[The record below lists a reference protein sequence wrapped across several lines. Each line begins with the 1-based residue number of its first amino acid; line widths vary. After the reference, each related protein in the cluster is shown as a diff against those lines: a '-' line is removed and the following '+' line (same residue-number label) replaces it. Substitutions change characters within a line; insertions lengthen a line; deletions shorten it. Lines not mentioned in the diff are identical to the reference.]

1 LDLSKHAILTNKR
14 NATFDLH
21 YSEFK
26 YTTELSLWLGSF
38 VIQDKGFTLFSTR
51 GVSAEQN
58 TPAALFPE
66 TKFAYRDVKSTDT
79 NTCSELATRH
89 AVVLYDACILWP

>member
-1 LDLSKHAILTNKR
+1 MDLSKHAILTNKR

-38 VIQDKGFTLFSTR
+38 VYETTGIGFLIVPGLEAPKLGLLFHAILNLLT
-51 GVSAEQN
+51 AE
-58 TPAALFPE
+58 
-66 TKFAYRDVKSTDT
+66 
-79 NTCSELATRH
+79 
-89 AVVLYDACILWP
+89 